1 MNTTRI
7 LSIVL
12 TFVLVILSLVGCQS
26 EKSNQEDDLSQ
37 SEIATSTEKSNMYRL
52 EEYENSEVFNI
63 AVVDQKEEYD
73 KYCTTYKFTYLSDG
87 FKVNGYI
94 SIPLSI
100 VNTQKPG
107 KCVMYNHGGNRD
119 YGSLRKNTTA
129 LICSVCDR
137 IVVASKYRGCGGS
150 EGKDQFGGD
159 DLRDVIKL
167 IDICDKYFSFVDM
180 DDFCIIGA
188 SRGGVMTYPAARQDK
203 RIKRIIALSAIT
215 DLFETYENGDEQMRN
230 VLIETVGCTPQENP
244 SEYEKRSAVCWA
256 DEINVP
262 VLMFHSK
269 KDPRVSYKEA
279 EELYTKLKDVTDCTL
294 ITYDDDSH
302 SEVHPEDYKTIRN
315 WLNQ

>member
-100 VNTQKPG
+100 AFPSPPSIS
-107 KCVMYNHGGNRD
+107 
-119 YGSLRKNTTA
+119 SLINA
-129 LICSVCDR
+129 IFLS
-137 IVVASKYRGCGGS
+137 
-150 EGKDQFGGD
+150 
-159 DLRDVIKL
+159 
-167 IDICDKYFSFVDM
+167 DK
-180 DDFCIIGA
+180 
-188 SRGGVMTYPAARQDK
+188 
-203 RIKRIIALSAIT
+203 
-215 DLFETYENGDEQMRN
+215 
-230 VLIETVGCTPQENP
+230 
-244 SEYEKRSAVCWA
+244 
-256 DEINVP
+256 
-262 VLMFHSK
+262 
-269 KDPRVSYKEA
+269 
-279 EELYTKLKDVTDCTL
+279 
-294 ITYDDDSH
+294 
-302 SEVHPEDYKTIRN
+302 
-315 WLNQ
+315 